1 MTLTVAAR
9 HAAMCLLLLAWSV
22 TALAGPTPTDDQRQA
37 TSEVAESLQYGSYS
51 GVDLDDDWS
60 KRAFQR
66 LLDVLDDQRAYL
78 LQRDVDNFSELE
90 TSLDDAVKA
99 GDLDRVYAFY
109 SRYQDRVESRLQW
122 LVDKVDQGIDY
133 DYTSNERL
141 ALDREDSPWAGS
153 ESSLD
158 ELWSKR
164 LENAALTLSLSDQSP
179 AEIQKTLHDRYAN
192 QLNRVRQTNAEDV
205 LVLLMAAVTG
215 TVDPHTEYFSPQQSE
230 SFDIQM
236 RLSLEG
242 IGALLQS
249 DGEYVK
255 VSSLVPGG
263 PADKAGVLQPAD
275 RIVAVGQNENGD
287 MVNVVGMRLDEVVDL
302 IRGPKGSTVRL
313 DIIPAKAV
321 DVTRTHTIRITR
333 DTVKLEDQAA
343 HSRVENVQ
351 RDGKTHKIG
360 IITVPAFYVDF
371 DAWQAGESDYR
382 STTRD
387 VAKEIDKLKAQGVE
401 GIVLDLRNDG
411 GGALQEANSMIGL
424 FIDRGPTVQVRDAQ
438 GRINLYGDTDAGV
451 AYDGPLAVLVN
462 RLSASASEI
471 FAGAIQDY
479 GRGLII
485 GSRTFGKGTVQTLS
499 DLSHGQIKLTRAK
512 FYRISG
518 ESTQHRGVEPDILY
532 PSLIDPDEIGE
543 SALDNALPWD
553 RVRPVQYRLYGEP
566 WRYLEALQDRHE
578 QRIASDP
585 DFVYL
590 EKQAQLSKRLRDQQ
604 TSISLNKAQ
613 RQREMDAQETEQLA
627 LENQRRKALGMEPLD
642 HWTDAR
648 DQDDDGASEAGQTS
662 DDAKTES
669 RDQRDGNGRKDGAGQ
684 KSDSGDDEAVDSDDA
699 KPIDRAELQET
710 SQILLDYVQLK
721 SAS

>member
-1 MTLTVAAR
+1 MTLIVAAR

-22 TALAGPTPTDDQRQA
+22 VALAGPTPTDDQRQA
-37 TSEVAESLQYGSYS
+37 AVEVAEALQYGSYAE
-51 GVDLDDDWS
+51 VDLDDEWS
-60 KRAFQR
+60 KRAFKR
-66 LLDVLDDQRAYL
+66 FLDVLDPQRAFL
-78 LQRDVDNFSELE
+78 LQRDIDNFADLE
-90 TSLDDAVKA
+90 TSLDDAVKS
-99 GDLDRVYAFY
+99 GDLERVYAFY
-109 SRYQDRVESRLQW
+109 SRYQDRVEAREQW
-122 LVDKVDQGIDY
+122 LVDRVDQGLDY
-133 DYTSNERL
+133 RYDSSDRL
-141 ALDREDSPWAGS
+141 ATDRSNDSWPGS
-153 ESSLD
+153 EEELD
-158 ELWSKR
+158 ELWNKR

-179 AEIQKTLHDRYAN
+179 DEIKKTLHDRYAN

-205 LVLLMAAVTG
+205 LVLLMSAVTG
-215 TVDPHTEYFSPQQSE
+215 TVDPHTEYLSPQQGE

-242 IGALLQS
+242 IGALLQN

-263 PADKAGVLQPAD
+263 PADKSGVLQPAD
-275 RIVAVGQNENGD
+275 RIVAVGQGESGE
-287 MVNVVGMRLDEVVDL
+287 MTNVVGMRLDDVVDL
-302 IRGPKGSTVRL
+302 IRGAKGSTVRL
-313 DIIPAKAV
+313 EIIPAKAV
-321 DVTRTHTIRITR
+321 DVTRTHTIKIVR

-343 HSRVENVQ
+343 HSKVETIQ
-351 RDGKTHKIG
+351 RGGETHKIG
-360 IITVPAFYVDF
+360 VITVPAFYVDF
-371 DAWQAGESDYR
+371 DAWQAGKKDYR

-387 VAKEIDKLKAQGVE
+387 VAKEITKLKAQNIE

-451 AYDGPLAVLVN
+451 AYEGPLAVLVN

-532 PSLIDPDEIGE
+532 PSLLDPDEIGE
-543 SALDNALPWD
+543 SSLDNALPWD
-553 RVRPVQYRLYGEP
+553 RVRPVQYRLYGQP
-566 WRYLEALQDRHE
+566 WKYLEALQDRHDK
-578 QRIASDP
+578 RIADDP

-590 EKQAQLSKRLRDQQ
+590 EKQAQLSKRLREQQ
-604 TSISLNKAQ
+604 TSISLNKEQ
-613 RQREMDAQETEQLA
+613 RQREMDAQESEQLA
-627 LENQRRKALGMEPLD
+627 LENQRRRALGQKQLD
-642 HWTDAR
+642 SWAEAR
-648 DQDDDGASEAGQTS
+648 EQDDDTGKGEDEAA
-662 DDAKTES
+662 D
-669 RDQRDGNGRKDGAGQ
+669 
-684 KSDSGDDEAVDSDDA
+684 SDSAE
-699 KPIDRAELQET
+699 PIDRAELQET
-710 SQILLDYVQLK
+710 SQILLDYAQLK
-721 SAS
+721 SGSS

>member
-1 MTLTVAAR
+1 MTLIVAAR

-22 TALAGPTPTDDQRQA
+22 TALAGPPPTDDQRQA
-37 TSEVAESLQYGSYS
+37 ASEVAESLQYGSYS
-51 GVDLDDDWS
+51 GVDIDDDWS
-60 KRAFQR
+60 KRAFAR

-78 LQRDVDNFSELE
+78 LQRDIDNFSDLE
-90 TSLDDAVKA
+90 TALDDAVQS
-99 GDLDRVYAFY
+99 GNLDRVYAFY
-109 SRYQDRVESRLQW
+109 SRYQDRVEARLQW
-122 LVDKVDQGIDY
+122 LVSRVDQGLDY
-133 DYTSNERL
+133 AYTSDERL
-141 ALDREDSPWAGS
+141 ALDREGSSWAGS

-158 ELWSKR
+158 DLWGRR

-179 AEIQKTLHDRYAN
+179 DEIQKTLHDRYAN

-263 PADKAGVLQPAD
+263 PADKSGVLQPAD
-275 RIVAVGQNENGD
+275 RIVAVGQNEDGD

-302 IRGPKGSTVRL
+302 IRGKKGSTVRL

-321 DVTRTHTIRITR
+321 DVTRTHTVRITR

-343 HSRVENVQ
+343 HSRVEQIQ
-351 RDGKTHKIG
+351 RDGETHKIG
-360 IITVPAFYVDF
+360 VITVPAFYVDF

-387 VAKEIDKLKAQGVE
+387 VAKEIDKLKAQNVE
-401 GIVLDLRNDG
+401 GIVLDLRNNG

-424 FIDRGPTVQVRDAQ
+424 FIDRGPTVQVRDAR

-451 AYDGPLAVLVN
+451 AYEGPLAVLVN

-479 GRGLII
+479 GRGLIV
-485 GSRTFGKGTVQTLS
+485 GSRTFGKGTVQTLT
-499 DLSHGQIKLTRAK
+499 DLTHGQIKLTRAK

-532 PSLIDPDEIGE
+532 PSLIDPEEIGE

-566 WRYLEALQDRHE
+566 WRYLEALQDHHN
-578 QRIASDP
+578 QRIANDP

-604 TSISLNKAQ
+604 TSISLNKEQ

-627 LENQRRKALGMEPLD
+627 LENQRRRALGLEPLED
-642 HWTDAR
+642 WTDAR
-648 DQDDDGASEAGQTS
+648 EQDDATSENEG
-662 DDAKTES
+662 
-669 RDQRDGNGRKDGAGQ
+669 
-684 KSDSGDDEAVDSDDA
+684 SDSSTAEGDEKRGEQATDDVEAEPVDSDDA

-710 SQILLDYVQLK
+710 SQILLDYLQLK
-721 SAS
+721 SNG

>member
-1 MTLTVAAR
+1 MTLTAAAR
-9 HAAMCLLLLAWSV
+9 YAAMCLLLLAWSV

-37 TSEVAESLQYGSYS
+37 ASEVAESLQYGHYAD
-51 GVDLDDDWS
+51 VDLDDDWS

-78 LQRDVDNFSELE
+78 LQRDVDNFSDLE
-90 TSLDDAVKA
+90 TSLDDAVKSGA
-99 GDLDRVYAFY
+99 LDRVYAFY
-109 SRYQDRVESRLQW
+109 SHYQDRVEARLQW
-122 LVDKVDQGIDY
+122 LVDKVDQGVDY
-133 DYTSNERL
+133 AYTSNERL

-153 ESSLD
+153 EGALD
-158 ELWSKR
+158 ELWNKR
-164 LENAALTLSLSDQSP
+164 LENAALTLFLSDQSP
-179 AEIQKTLHDRYAN
+179 EEIQKTLHDRYAN

-215 TVDPHTEYFSPQQSE
+215 TIDPHTEYFSPQQSE

-263 PADKAGVLQPAD
+263 PADKAGALQPAD
-275 RIVAVGQNENGD
+275 RIVAVGQNEDGD

-343 HSRVENVQ
+343 HSRVEEIQ
-351 RDGKTHKIG
+351 RDGTTHKIG

-387 VAKEIDKLKAQGVE
+387 VAKEIDRLKAQNVE

-424 FIDRGPTVQVRDAQ
+424 FIDRGPTVQVRDAG

-451 AYDGPLAVLVN
+451 TYEGPLAVLVN

-479 GRGLII
+479 GRGLVV
-485 GSRTFGKGTVQTLS
+485 GSRTFGKGTVQTLT

-518 ESTQHRGVEPDILY
+518 ESTQHRGVEPDILF

-578 QRIASDP
+578 QRIANDP

-604 TSISLNKAQ
+604 TSISLNKEQ

-627 LENQRRKALGMEPLD
+627 LENQRRRALGMEPLD

-648 DQDDDGASEAGQTS
+648 ESDETTDSGPANADDQTS
-662 DDAKTES
+662 DGSGQANDGSEKDA
-669 RDQRDGNGRKDGAGQ
+669 
-684 KSDSGDDEAVDSDDA
+684 DA
-699 KPIDRAELQET
+699 EDTNPTDRAELRET
-710 SQILLDYVQLK
+710 SQILLDYIQLK
-721 SAS
+721 SNG

>member
-22 TALAGPTPTDDQRQA
+22 TALAGPTPTNDQRQA
-37 TSEVAESLQYGSYS
+37 ASEVAESLQYGSYS

-78 LQRDVDNFSELE
+78 LQRDVDNFNDLD
-90 TSLDDAVKA
+90 TSLDDAIKS

-109 SRYQDRVESRLQW
+109 SRYQDRVEARLQW
-122 LVDKVDQGIDY
+122 LVDKVDRGIDY

-141 ALDREDSPWAGS
+141 ALDREDSSWAGS
-153 ESSLD
+153 ESALD
-158 ELWSKR
+158 DLWNKR
-164 LENAALTLSLSDQSP
+164 LENAALTLSLSDQTP
-179 AEIQKTLHDRYAN
+179 EEIQKTLHDRYAN

-205 LVLLMAAVTG
+205 LVLLMSAVTG

-275 RIVAVGQNENGD
+275 RIVAVGQDEDGEL
-287 MVNVVGMRLDEVVDL
+287 VNVVGMRLDEVVDL

-313 DIIPAKAV
+313 EIIPAKAV
-321 DVTRTHTIRITR
+321 DVTRTHTVKITR

-343 HSRVENVQ
+343 HSRVEEIQ
-351 RDGKTHKIG
+351 RGGETHKIG

-387 VAKEIDKLKAQGVE
+387 VAKEIDKLKAEHVE

-424 FIDRGPTVQVRDAQ
+424 FIDRGPTVQVRDAR
-438 GRINLYGDTDAGV
+438 GRINLYGDTDTGV

-479 GRGLII
+479 GRGLVV
-485 GSRTFGKGTVQTLS
+485 GTRTFGKGTVQTLT

-518 ESTQHRGVEPDILY
+518 ESTQHRGVEPDIIY

-578 QRIASDP
+578 QRIANDP

-590 EKQAQLSKRLRDQQ
+590 EKQAQLSKRLREQQ
-604 TSISLNKAQ
+604 TSISLNREQ
-613 RQREMDAQETEQLA
+613 RQREMDAQEAEQLA
-627 LENQRRKALGMEPLD
+627 LENQRRRSLGMEPLD
-642 HWTDAR
+642 DWTEAR
-648 DQDDDGASEAGQTS
+648 DRNDGTGQDNADAQGNDEGQDGGE
-662 DDAKTES
+662 
-669 RDQRDGNGRKDGAGQ
+669 
-684 KSDSGDDEAVDSDDA
+684 DEVPDSDDA

-710 SQILLDYVQLK
+710 SQILLDYVKLISK
-721 SAS
+721 G

>member
-37 TSEVAESLQYGSYS
+37 ASEVAESLQYGSYS
-51 GVDLDDDWS
+51 GVDLDDEWS

-66 LLDVLDDQRAYL
+66 LLDVLDDQRAYF
-78 LQRDVDNFSELE
+78 LQRDVDNFNDLD
-90 TSLDDAVKA
+90 TSLDDAVKS

-109 SRYQDRVESRLQW
+109 SRYQDRVEARLQW
-122 LVDKVDQGIDY
+122 LVDKVDRGIDY
-133 DYTSNERL
+133 DYTSDERL
-141 ALDREDSPWAGS
+141 ALDRKDYPWAGS
-153 ESSLD
+153 ESALD
-158 ELWSKR
+158 DLWSKR
-164 LENAALTLSLSDQSP
+164 LENAALTLSLSDQTP
-179 AEIQKTLHDRYAN
+179 QEIQKTLHDRYAN

-205 LVLLMAAVTG
+205 LVLLMSAVTG

-275 RIVAVGQNENGD
+275 RIVAVGQNEDGD

-313 DIIPAKAV
+313 EIIPAKAV
-321 DVTRTHTIRITR
+321 DVTRTHTVRITR

-343 HSRVENVQ
+343 HSRVEEIQ

-387 VAKEIDKLKAQGVE
+387 VAKEIDKLKAQQVE

-424 FIDRGPTVQVRDAQ
+424 FIDRGPTVQVRDAR

-479 GRGLII
+479 GRGLVI
-485 GSRTFGKGTVQTLS
+485 GSRTFGKGTVQTLT
-499 DLSHGQIKLTRAK
+499 DLSHGQLKLTRAK

-518 ESTQHRGVEPDILY
+518 ESTQHRGVEPDIIY
-532 PSLIDPDEIGE
+532 PSLIDPDQIGE

-578 QRIASDP
+578 QRIANDP

-590 EKQAQLSKRLRDQQ
+590 EKQAQLSKRLREQQ
-604 TSISLNKAQ
+604 TSISLNKEQ

-627 LENQRRKALGMEPLD
+627 LENQRRRSLGLEPLD
-642 HWTDAR
+642 DWTDAR
-648 DQDDDGASEAGQTS
+648 GQSDGSEQDGA
-662 DDAKTES
+662 DAK
-669 RDQRDGNGRKDGAGQ
+669 
-684 KSDSGDDEAVDSDDA
+684 DSEEEGSGEEGIPDSDDA

-710 SQILLDYVQLK
+710 SQILLDYVKLNAK
-721 SAS
+721 S

>member
-1 MTLTVAAR
+1 
-9 HAAMCLLLLAWSV
+9 MCLLLLAWSV
-22 TALAGPTPTDDQRQA
+22 VALAGPTPTDAQRQA
-37 TSEVAESLQYGSYS
+37 ATEVAEAIQYGSYAE
-51 GVDLDDDWS
+51 VTLDDAWS
-60 KRAFQR
+60 KRAFKR

-78 LQRDVDNFSELE
+78 LQRDVDDFSDLD
-90 TSLDDAVKA
+90 TTLDDAVED

-109 SRYQDRVESRLQW
+109 SRYQDRVEARLQW
-122 LVDKVDQGIDY
+122 LVARVDQGIDY
-133 DYTSNERL
+133 TYTGNERL
-141 ALDREDSPWAGS
+141 ALDRKDSPWAGS
-153 ESSLD
+153 EASLD
-158 ELWSKR
+158 ALWSKR
-164 LENAALTLSLSDQSP
+164 LENAALTLSLNDQTP
-179 AEIQKTLHDRYAN
+179 EQIQKTLHDRYTN

-215 TVDPHTEYFSPQQSE
+215 TVDPHTEYLSPQQGE

-242 IGALLQS
+242 IGALLQN

-263 PADKAGVLQPAD
+263 PADKSGVLQPAD
-275 RIVAVGQNENGD
+275 RIVAVGQGNDGD
-287 MVNVVGMRLDEVVDL
+287 MVNVVGMRLDQVVEL
-302 IRGPKGSTVRL
+302 IRGAKGSTVRL

-321 DVTRTHTIRITR
+321 DVTRTQQVKITR

-343 HSRVENVQ
+343 HSKVEEIQ
-351 RDGKTHKIG
+351 RDGQTHKIG

-371 DAWQAGESDYR
+371 DAWQAGETDYR

-387 VAKEIDKLKAQGVE
+387 VAKEIAKLKAQNVE

-424 FIDRGPTVQVRDAQ
+424 FIDRGPTVQVRDAR

-479 GRGLII
+479 GRGLVI

-518 ESTQHRGVEPDILY
+518 ESTQNRGVEPDILF

-553 RVRPVQYRLYGEP
+553 RVRPVQYRLYGQP
-566 WRYLEALQDRHE
+566 WRYLESLQDRHDK
-578 QRIASDP
+578 RVANDP

-590 EKQAQLSKRLRDQQ
+590 EKQAQLIKRLREQQ
-604 TSISLNKAQ
+604 TSISLNAEQ
-613 RQREMDAQETEQLA
+613 RKREMEAQETEQLA
-627 LENQRRKALGMEPLD
+627 LENQRRRALGLEPLTS
-642 HWTDAR
+642 WVDAR
-648 DQDDDGASEAGQTS
+648 DRSAADDGQSNA
-662 DDAKTES
+662 
-669 RDQRDGNGRKDGAGQ
+669 
-684 KSDSGDDEAVDSDDA
+684 SDSGSANDKGAKDDKGKQDDKGDKA
-699 KPIDRAELQET
+699 DDVEPIDRAELQET
-710 SQILLDYVQLK
+710 SQILLDYAQLMQK
-721 SAS
+721 PPAN